1 MRANVPGAQFCLA
14 ISIAM
19 MYNIIYKLNLIEQIY
34 MTEP

>member
-1 MRANVPGAQFCLA
+1 MCREHAQCAFCLA